1 MQETGVR
8 SLIWEDPKRH
18 GATKPVCA
26 SSVAQ
31 SYPTLCNHM
40 DRSPP
45 GSSGHG
51 LSQAT
56 MLGWVAISSPRG
68 SCQPRDGTPISCS
81 LCTGGRAPYHWAT
94 WEAQPSPRATS
105 PEPVPA
111 SPGAVTTEPAC
122 PRAGAPQH
130 RSPSRW
136 EASAPRLEGGP
147 ALQS

>member
-8 SLIWEDPKRH
+8 SLIWGDPKRH

-26 SSVAQ
+26 CLVAQ
-31 SYPTLCNHM
+31 SCPTLCNHM

-45 GSSGHG
+45 GFSGHG

-81 LCTGGRAPYHWAT
+81 LCTGKEPLGGLLTTEPPGKPSQARGPRLLSLCPRAREPWLL
-94 WEAQPSPRATS
+94 SPRAPGPVLRITGAHRDER
-105 PEPVPA
+105 PE
-111 SPGAVTTEPAC
+111 
-122 PRAGAPQH
+122 H
-130 RSPSRW
+130 RS
-136 EASAPRLEGGP
+136 
-147 ALQS
+147 